1 MVAKGHQ
8 VQLSGPGCA
17 HDDVLVVQAQI
28 RLAPREVVRE
38 DEETHAADSGS
49 ERVERPAVVLRL
61 ERLQPANV
69 ERHGRHRRLVDLPR
83 QLGLFC
89 DDRGAKDEV
98 AAELRFR
105 CFEVRELLPVP
116 AEVGIVGRLERVG
129 TCLFEQRSSARKYR
143 PPEAGNLFDG
153 SEGRLELKAP
163 ELIDV
168 LAFAVDQGRVERELC
183 PVPRCESAPG
193 GVLEHL
199 VAEAA

>member
-116 AEVGIVGRLERVG
+116 AEVGIVGRLER
-129 TCLFEQRSSARKYR
+129 
-143 PPEAGNLFDG
+143 
-153 SEGRLELKAP
+153 
-163 ELIDV
+163 
-168 LAFAVDQGRVERELC
+168 
-183 PVPRCESAPG
+183 SAPASSSSG
-193 GVLEHL
+193 RRLGNTDRRRR
-199 VAEAA
+199 ATCSTGARGASS